1 MPALLNNVVVTA
13 AVTNAVGPTLQ
24 VRSPIGIPTNVG
36 VQVTFAYGSGGTSG
50 TVWLQTSFDGGAT
63 WCDVAA
69 IALTLANLRTL
80 FNVSSLTPKTTAAA
94 ATDGTLAAGTINDG
108 IVGSQWRCKYT
119 TVGVFAGNTNL
130 SVDMEASGVTSL

>member
-1 MPALLNNVVVTA
+1 MPALLNSVVITTA
-13 AVTNAVGPTLQ
+13 AANIVGPVLQ
-24 VRSPIGIPTNVG
+24 VRSPVGVPFNVG
-36 VQVTFAYGSGGTSG
+36 CQVNFVYGSGGTSG

-69 IALTLANLRTL
+69 IALATANLRTL

-108 IVGSQWRCKYT
+108 VVGSQWRCKYT
-119 TVGVFAGNTNL
+119 TVGTYAGNTNL
-130 SVDMEASGVTSL
+130 SVDVETTGLTP

>member
-80 FNVSSLTPKTTAAA
+80 FNVSSLTPKSTAAA

>member
-1 MPALLNNVVVTA
+1 MPALLNSVVITTA
-13 AVTNAVGPTLQ
+13 AANIVGPVLQ
-24 VRSPIGIPTNVG
+24 VRSPVGVPFNVG
-36 VQVTFAYGSGGTSG
+36 CQVNFVYGSGGTSG

-69 IALTLANLRTL
+69 IALATANLRTL

-108 IVGSQWRCKYT
+108 VVGSQWRDRK
-119 TVGVFAGNTNL
+119 
-130 SVDMEASGVTSL
+130 SVV